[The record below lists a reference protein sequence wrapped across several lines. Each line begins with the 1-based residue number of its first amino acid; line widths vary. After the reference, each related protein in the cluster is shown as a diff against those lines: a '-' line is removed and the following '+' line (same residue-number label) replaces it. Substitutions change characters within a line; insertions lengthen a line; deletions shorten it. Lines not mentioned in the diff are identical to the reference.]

1 MAKLQHPTT
10 KFDKQKTYLI
20 KKSMKLIRYEDIL
33 SAARRG
39 GKLFAEGKYL
49 LTPLAKEALK
59 RHNVEI
65 LSGGSSM
72 RKIIIAGNWKMNM
85 SNDNALKL
93 SKAVAAGLG
102 DISSRGRIAVMCPP
116 FTALTSVAPSLSGA
130 KGLYLGAQNIFYE
143 DKGAYT
149 GEISADMLISC
160 GCTFC
165 IIGHSE
171 RRKYFGETDE
181 TVNKKVKKSL
191 EKSLTPII
199 CVGETLEERESSRAF
214 NVVKKQVMGALNG
227 MSKEDIAKVVI
238 AYEPVWA
245 IGTGKTASPEQ
256 AQSMHAYIREQL
268 AGLSDASVSQ
278 AVPIL
283 YGGSMNPA
291 NVKALIECPDIDGGL
306 IGGASLKAEDFLK
319 LVHFDD

>member
-1 MAKLQHPTT
+1 
-10 KFDKQKTYLI
+10 
-20 KKSMKLIRYEDIL
+20 
-33 SAARRG
+33 
-39 GKLFAEGKYL
+39 
-49 LTPLAKEALK
+49 
-59 RHNVEI
+59 
-65 LSGGSSM
+65 M

-85 SNDNALKL
+85 ANDEAILL
-93 SKAVAAGLG
+93 SKAVAAGVG
-102 DISSRGRIAVMCPP
+102 MGEVKDRIAVMCPP
-116 FTALTSVAPSLSGA
+116 FTALSSVAAGISGI

-149 GEISADMLISC
+149 GEISADMLLSC
-160 GCTFC
+160 GCSFC

-181 TVNKKVKKSL
+181 TVNKRVKKAL

-199 CVGETLEERESSRAF
+199 CVGETLEERESSRELR
-214 NVVKKQVMGALNG
+214 VVKKQIAGALSG
-227 MSKEDIAKVVI
+227 LSKNDIMKVVI

-268 AGLSDASVSQ
+268 AAIADGDVSQSVS
-278 AVPIL
+278 IL
-283 YGGSMNPA
+283 YGGSMTPA
-291 NVKALIECPDIDGGL
+291 NVKGLLECADIDGGL

>member
-1 MAKLQHPTT
+1 
-10 KFDKQKTYLI
+10 
-20 KKSMKLIRYEDIL
+20 
-33 SAARRG
+33 
-39 GKLFAEGKYL
+39 
-49 LTPLAKEALK
+49 
-59 RHNVEI
+59 
-65 LSGGSSM
+65 M

-85 SNDNALKL
+85 SNEDAVKL
-93 SKAVAAGLG
+93 SLAVASGLG
-102 DISSRGRIAVMCPP
+102 DLSSRGRIAVMCPP
-116 FTALTSVAPSLSGA
+116 STALSSVASSISGS
-130 KGLYLGAQNIFYE
+130 KGLYLGAQNMFYE

-149 GEISADMLISC
+149 GEVSADMLLSC
-160 GCTFC
+160 GCSFC

-181 TVNKKVKKSL
+181 TVNKKAKKAL
-191 EKSLTPII
+191 EKSLTPLI
-199 CVGETLEERESSRAF
+199 CVGETLEERESHRELS
-214 NVVKKQVMGALNG
+214 VVKKQITGALQG
-227 MSKEDIAKVVI
+227 ISKEDISKVVI

-256 AQSMHAYIREQL
+256 AQSMHAYIREQI

-278 AVPIL
+278 RVSIL

-291 NVKALIECPDIDGGL
+291 NVKGLLECTDIDGGL

>member
-1 MAKLQHPTT
+1 
-10 KFDKQKTYLI
+10 
-20 KKSMKLIRYEDIL
+20 MKLIQYADIL
-33 SAARRG
+33 SASRTG
-39 GKLFAEGKYL
+39 GKLFTDEKYM

-85 SNDNALKL
+85 SNDDALAL
-93 SKAVAAGLG
+93 SKAVAAGMG
-102 DISSRGRIAVMCPP
+102 EVKDRIAVMCPP
-116 FTALTSVAPSLSGA
+116 FTALSSVAGAVSGVN
-130 KGLYLGAQNIFYE
+130 GLYLGSQNIFYE

-149 GEISADMLISC
+149 GEISADMLISS
-160 GCTFC
+160 GCSFC

-181 TVNKKVKKSL
+181 TVNKKVKKAL

-199 CVGETLEERESSRAF
+199 CVGETLEERESRRELG
-214 NVVKKQVMGALNG
+214 VVKKQITGALSG
-227 MSKEDIAKVVI
+227 LSRDDISKVVI
-238 AYEPVWA
+238 AYEPIWA

-256 AQSMHAYIREQL
+256 AQAMHAYIREQI
-268 AGLSDASVSQ
+268 AALSDASVSQ
-278 AVPIL
+278 SVSIL
-283 YGGSMNPA
+283 YGGSMKPS
-291 NVKALIECPDIDGGL
+291 NVKGLLECADIDGGL